1 MNFAVGDKLRVDGE
15 IYEIIGK
22 ISYRNRID
30 NSMWMEYRILSHQAR
45 REKWLSYDE
54 EFREYSVSEVVRDA
68 PTDGYHEVD
77 RGREEVI
84 GAWGNVDVEI
94 GDEADFIEFED
105 VTEEKIISH
114 EIWDDG
120 KEVSVGYY
128 LDMNEVERIGTSDG
142 GTYATGAAYGGGS
155 FATAN
160 TLNRGRSGS
169 RRGVNAFLTVLI
181 VAVICLP
188 NLITMFETIGRS
200 KATISKYLKK
210 SADYTYVTS
219 ITGDQGEKADVYQSA
234 GDIDWT
240 SKDIIKAIN
249 GKTEEVQQNTEGGDQ
264 SVAVLTSKEYC
275 LIYTSEDGDTLIQI
289 STRKY
294 AYYNDDEPYRSRSE
308 TRRYYRSFYFS
319 RAYAG
324 DMSSYNYSA
333 SPYDGYSGGQLDSNY
348 NDTYSSY
355 SDSIR
360 QSSVGSRYSSGGGT
374 SSGK

>member
-15 IYEIIGK
+15 IYEVIGK
-22 ISYRNRID
+22 ISYRNRFD

-68 PTDGYHEVD
+68 STDGYHEVD
-77 RGREEVI
+77 RGREEVV

-94 GDEADFIEFED
+94 GDAADFIEFED

-128 LDMNEVERIGTSDG
+128 LDMNEVERISTSDG
-142 GTYATGAAYGGGS
+142 GAYAGGAAYGGGS
-155 FATAN
+155 SATTSTFN
-160 TLNRGRSGS
+160 HGRAGG
-169 RRGVNAFLTVLI
+169 RRGVNGFVVALI
-181 VAVICLP
+181 VAVIVLP
-188 NLITMFETIGRS
+188 NLIAVFGTIGRS
-200 KATISKYLKK
+200 TPTISKYLEK
-210 SADYTYVTS
+210 SASYTYVTS
-219 ITGDQGEKADVYQSA
+219 ITGNQSEKADVYTCI

-240 SKDIIKAIN
+240 AKDIIKAVD
-249 GKTEEVQQNTEGGDQ
+249 GKTEEVQQNTEDDDQ
-264 SVAVLTSKEYC
+264 SVAILTNKEYC

-294 AYYNDDEPYRSRSE
+294 AYYNDDEPYRSRAR

-333 SPYDGYSGGQLDSNY
+333 SSYDGYSGGQLDSNY
-348 NDTYSSY
+348 GDTYSSY

-360 QSSVGSRYSSGGGT
+360 QSSAGSRYSSGGGT

>member
-15 IYEIIGK
+15 IYEVIGK
-22 ISYRNRID
+22 ISYRNRVD

-54 EFREYSVSEVVRDA
+54 EFREYSVSEVAWDA
-68 PTDGYHEVD
+68 STDGYHEVD
-77 RGREEVI
+77 RGREEVV

-105 VTEEKIISH
+105 ITEEKIISH

-120 KEVSVGYY
+120 KDVSVGYY

-142 GTYATGAAYGGGS
+142 GTYAT
-155 FATAN
+155 AN
-160 TLNRGRSGS
+160 TLNRGRSGG
-169 RRGVNAFLTVLI
+169 RRGVNGFLTVLI

-188 NLITMFETIGRS
+188 NLITMFGAIGRS
-200 KATISKYLKK
+200 TPTISKYLEK
-210 SADYTYVTS
+210 SASYTYVTS
-219 ITGDQGEKADVYQSA
+219 ITGDQGEKADVYTCI
-234 GDIDWT
+234 GDIDWVA
-240 SKDIIKAIN
+240 KDIIKAID
-249 GKTEEVQQNTEGGDQ
+249 GKTEEVQQNTEDDDQ
-264 SVAVLTSKEYC
+264 SVAILTNKEYC

-294 AYYNDDEPYRSRSE
+294 AYYNDDEPYRSRSR